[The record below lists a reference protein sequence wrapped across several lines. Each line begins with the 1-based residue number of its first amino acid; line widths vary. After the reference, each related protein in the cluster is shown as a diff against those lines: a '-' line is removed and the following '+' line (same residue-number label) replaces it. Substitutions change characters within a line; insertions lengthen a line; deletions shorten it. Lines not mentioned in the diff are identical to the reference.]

1 MPLDRE
7 AFFEVMASFPSGVAI
22 VTTVS
27 DDGSSRAG

>member
-7 AFFEVMASFPSGVAI
+7 AFFEVMASFPTGVAI

-27 DDGSSRAG
+27 GTALRAG